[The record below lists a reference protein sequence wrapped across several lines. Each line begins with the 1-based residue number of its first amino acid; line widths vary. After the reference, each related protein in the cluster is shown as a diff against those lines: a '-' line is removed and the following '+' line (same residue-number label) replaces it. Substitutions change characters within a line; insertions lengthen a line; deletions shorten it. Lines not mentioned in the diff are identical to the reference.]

1 MNKREIPFFNY
12 PLLFQ
17 QRKEEYMS
25 TLEDVHSRGAFIM
38 QKDLEN
44 FELKL
49 QEYLDVNHA
58 IGVADGTMAILMSL
72 MAAEIGEGDEVLVP
86 AHTFIASA
94 AAINHSGA
102 KPILVDCGKDHLIDV
117 NSVKQNLTEKTKA
130 IMPVQLNGRVAA
142 MEGIEDIAK
151 ENNLIILED
160 SCQALGAKYKEK
172 FGGKFGIAGTF
183 SFFPAKTLGCFGDGG
198 AVITDNEEIANK
210 VKMIRDHGRDPHDGK
225 VKLYGFN
232 GRLDNV
238 HAAILLL
245 KMKYYD
251 QDIAV
256 RRDLAKIYDS
266 RLKHIESIFLPP
278 PPDTGDHFDIF
289 QNYEIESESRDELRS
304 HLSENG
310 IGTILQWGGYTL
322 NDFENLNLD
331 NELPY
336 TKSMTDKFMM
346 LPMHH
351 LLTSDDINYIC
362 DKIEDFYT

>member
-1 MNKREIPFFNY
+1 
-12 PLLFQ
+12 
-17 QRKEEYMS
+17 MS

-117 NSVKQNLTEKTKA
+117 NSVKQNVTEKTKA

-172 FGGKFGIAGTF
+172 FGGKFGIAGTL
-183 SFFPAKTLGCFGDGG
+183 SFFP
-198 AVITDNEEIANK
+198 
-210 VKMIRDHGRDPHDGK
+210 P
-225 VKLYGFN
+225 
-232 GRLDNV
+232 RLWGV
-238 HAAILLL
+238 LEMVELLL
-245 KMKYYD
+245 QIMK
-251 QDIAV
+251 
-256 RRDLAKIYDS
+256 K
-266 RLKHIESIFLPP
+266 LP
-278 PPDTGDHFDIF
+278 I
-289 QNYEIESESRDELRS
+289 
-304 HLSENG
+304 
-310 IGTILQWGGYTL
+310 
-322 NDFENLNLD
+322 
-331 NELPY
+331 
-336 TKSMTDKFMM
+336 K
-346 LPMHH
+346 
-351 LLTSDDINYIC
+351 
-362 DKIEDFYT
+362 